1 MAFVNAYSADAT
13 ARIRSIPPL
22 LQAMGVQGQ
31 GNDNDIYMVEHG
43 EEKESANE
51 KIQLLLA
58 DQDES
63 VLEALYAGI
72 AKDAPT
78 FITEITPA
86 KYISAIAP
94 QFETVKPIVAVR
106 LHHLR
111 FLADHLDH
119 KSFKTADSVALFSH
133 IILPSLLATAARPA
147 FLKNEWTVIAKK
159 GFFKD
164 HEITGSAEFHKA
176 ISQAKSVEHG
186 SMEQETSLNLV
197 IANAIS
203 GRLRHL
209 GPLCVSTDV

>member
-1 MAFVNAYSADAT
+1 
-13 ARIRSIPPL
+13 
-22 LQAMGVQGQ
+22 
-31 GNDNDIYMVEHG
+31 
-43 EEKESANE
+43 
-51 KIQLLLA
+51 
-58 DQDES
+58 
-63 VLEALYAGI
+63 
-72 AKDAPT
+72 
-78 FITEITPA
+78 
-86 KYISAIAP
+86 
-94 QFETVKPIVAVR
+94 
-106 LHHLR
+106 
-111 FLADHLDH
+111 
-119 KSFKTADSVALFSH
+119 LFSH